1 MVHFLI
7 TCADYD
13 SGMRMAKR
21 FVCIFLVLFLL
32 LASCQTRPSRLEPAQ
47 LVVAPPWKYI
57 DLRLIKTQV
66 ELTPSQSLA
75 ALYVRDVG
83 GEQQI
88 RLDLLDYSP
97 DPIIDLYLAL
107 DTRPGGT
114 RYLPLSAQA
123 NLDWD
128 ALITIPASG
137 DVTVI
142 DAQGKEIPGLKLRV
156 VQDAIQDSVVVSLDR
171 AALGVSRTGFGLQV
185 LLTAAKSQE
194 ISDSL
199 GPIRSDAPSPIPAP
213 VLLAFWN
220 TFPATS
226 PAQALR
232 SWNGAHTGPFGGRHG
247 LANLLNAAL
256 ADKIPLTLLDIKT
269 PTSLS
274 ALNTVGNGLGLVK
287 SMSTEN
293 LLSLPDVLPVEAS
306 QSGNLFQPTDWVL
319 QKLVIE
325 ERRTAGSFQL
335 PAEPYLYSPL
345 LPPDLPTQALSV
357 YKLLFTNSDGNEG
370 PSGTGLICQRYQSWL
385 VLPLPTGLPSDL
397 SASQVKAEQ
406 QVSLNGLSIDA
417 RRALLSL
424 ALYNAASG
432 ANFLN
437 PCSGKILLLGGNLAY
452 SAWGEPFIAQAAMDY
467 IAGHPWIRVLK
478 PEDLLGVQPAAS
490 MHGQDF
496 VPAQR
501 TFNAGS
507 IGGSLGSPQS
517 TLHGP
522 DGKPIVSELTIAQLH
537 AYLLED
543 LHTAPPG
550 PLAEDAW
557 QMYTSLIAPDFSPSP
572 GLYPLRAAYLGQVG
586 IWLAA
591 DRWAANPDG
600 ICVKEGGGPCAY
612 VEDLN
617 WDGESEYILA
627 SSGYFTVFEAR
638 GGYLAAAFSVDKNGP
653 HQMVGP
659 SWQFIVGLA
668 DPSVWNADLGIA
680 GDPRALRGAFSE
692 IPAGYA
698 APSWETYS
706 IQIGQGELQFT
717 SPDGRLHK
725 AFRLSDVGITAR
737 YDSLDQVKVQ
747 IPLTIDPWNRFSP
760 NWEESYISPEDG
772 SISNLRDWS
781 WGVQGKAQIGLSVI
795 GANMGV
801 QPFTIT
807 QNLMRSPENP
817 DFQNPT
823 GHYLPFPMAL
833 GEIDGEG
840 NFTIILGMVPD
851 K

>member
-1 MVHFLI
+1 MP
-7 TCADYD
+7 
-13 SGMRMAKR
+13 KR
-21 FVCIFLVLFLL
+21 FDCIFLVLFLL
-32 LASCQTRPSRLEPAQ
+32 FDSCQTQPSRLEPTQ
-47 LVVAPPWKYI
+47 FVVAPSWKYT

-88 RLDLLDYSP
+88 RLDLLDYRP
-97 DPIIDLYLAL
+97 DPVIDLYLAL

-114 RYLPLSAQA
+114 RHLPLSARA
-123 NLDWD
+123 GLNWD

-137 DVTVI
+137 DVTVV
-142 DAQGKEIPGLKLRV
+142 DAQGKEIPGLKMRV
-156 VQDAIQDSVVVSLDR
+156 VQDTFQDSVVVSLDR
-171 AALGVSRTGFGLQV
+171 AALGVGRMGFGLQV
-185 LLTAAKSQE
+185 FLAVAKSQE

-213 VLLAFWN
+213 LLLAFWN

-256 ADKIPLTLLDIKT
+256 ANKIPLTLLDIKT
-269 PTSLS
+269 PTGLS

-287 SMSTEN
+287 SMSAEN
-293 LLSLPDVLPVEAS
+293 LLSLPDVLPVEAG
-306 QSGNLFQPTDWVL
+306 QSGNLLQPTDWVL

-325 ERRTAGSFQL
+325 ARRTAETFQL

-345 LPPDLPTQALSV
+345 LPPDLPTQALAA
-357 YKLLFTNSDGNEG
+357 YQLLLTNSDGNEG
-370 PSGTGLICQRYQSWL
+370 PSGTGLVCQRYQSWL
-385 VLPLPTGLPSDL
+385 VLPLPAGLPSNL
-397 SASQVKAEQ
+397 PATQVKAEQ
-406 QVSLNGLSIDA
+406 QATLNGLSIDA

-424 ALYNAASG
+424 ALYNAARG
-432 ANFLN
+432 ANFVN
-437 PCSGKILLLGGNLAY
+437 PCSGKIMLMGGNLAY
-452 SAWGEPFIAQAAMDY
+452 SAWGEPFMAQAALDY
-467 IAGHPWIRVLK
+467 IAGHPWIRVLR
-478 PEDLLGVQPAAS
+478 PEDLLGILPTGS
-490 MHGQDF
+490 IHGQDV
-496 VPAQR
+496 VPAQGG
-501 TFNAGS
+501 FDAGS
-507 IGGSLGSPQS
+507 LEGTLSSPQS

-522 DGKPIVSELTIAQLH
+522 DGKPIVSGLSIAQLH
-537 AYLLED
+537 DYMLED

-550 PLAEDAW
+550 LLAEDAW
-557 QMYTSLIAPDFSPSP
+557 QMYTSLISPDFSPSP

-591 DRWAANPDG
+591 DRWAANPDR
-600 ICVKEGGGPCAY
+600 ICAKERASPCAY
-612 VEDLN
+612 AEDLN
-617 WDGESEYILA
+617 WDGEPEYILA
-627 SSGYFTVFEAR
+627 SSGYFTVFETR
-638 GGYLAAAFSVDKNGP
+638 GGYLAAAFSIDKNGP

-668 DPSVWNADLGIA
+668 DPSVWNAGLGIA

-698 APSWETYS
+698 TPSWETYS
-706 IQIGQGELQFT
+706 IQIGQGELKFA

-725 AFRLSDVGITAR
+725 DFRLSDVGITAR
-737 YDSLDQVKVQ
+737 YDSLDQIKVQ
-747 IPLTIDPWNRFSP
+747 IPLAIDPWNRFSP
-760 NWEESYISPEDG
+760 GWEESYISLGDG
-772 SISNLRDWS
+772 SISNLQDWN
-781 WGVQGKAQIGLSVI
+781 WGVQGKAQVRLSVN
-795 GANMGV
+795 GASLGL

-807 QNLMRSPENP
+807 QNVMGSPENP
-817 DFQNPT
+817 DYQNPT

-840 NFTIILGMVPD
+840 NFTIQLGMVPD